1 MTSQLN
7 VDTIADKAGTG
18 PVGLTKQSA
27 AKVDGTFD
35 NVNATLV
42 SSFNVTS
49 GTDSGTGDATFNITN
64 ALSSTSDRT
73 IVWGAWNTTDGGTS
87 GASGNSTGGLTCCQV
102 SVAPSASSA
111 EMKNCMLQLA
121 EFNSRSAKTH
131 SGIHRDLAVR
141 KRGTEVDHQPRLVS
155 KIAQRHD
162 IPTPKLDRL
171 VELIHDIENGR
182 RKLSAKV
189 FFLLGR

>member
-1 MTSQLN
+1 MSEIKTDKLTGVGTAGVILVTGEGNSTTTSLQQ
-7 VDTIADKAGTG
+7 
-18 PVGLTKQSA
+18 GL
-27 AKVDGTFD
+27 AKVAGTFD

-102 SVAPSASSA
+102 SVAPSASSVRGRVVKGSSSSSDGTA
-111 EMKNCMLQLA
+111 IDVSAMNMVVHGGLA
-121 EFNSRSAKTH
+121 
-131 SGIHRDLAVR
+131 
-141 KRGTEVDHQPRLVS
+141 
-155 KIAQRHD
+155 
-162 IPTPKLDRL
+162 
-171 VELIHDIENGR
+171 
-182 RKLSAKV
+182 
-189 FFLLGR
+189 

>member
-1 MTSQLN
+1 MTSVLN
-7 VDTIADKAGTG
+7 VDSIAAKNGTS
-18 PVGLTKQSA
+18 PVALTKQSA
-27 AKVDGTFD
+27 AKVAGTFD

-102 SVAPSASSA
+102 SVAPSASSVRGRVVKGSSSSSDGTA
-111 EMKNCMLQLA
+111 IDVSAMNMVVHGGLA
-121 EFNSRSAKTH
+121 
-131 SGIHRDLAVR
+131 
-141 KRGTEVDHQPRLVS
+141 
-155 KIAQRHD
+155 
-162 IPTPKLDRL
+162 
-171 VELIHDIENGR
+171 
-182 RKLSAKV
+182 
-189 FFLLGR
+189 